1 MEPRPLKTT
10 SRNCIEKEGNEV
22 KEDNSKE
29 DEREEER
36 EGRKEVGA
44 SGGFAST
51 RGIYDVI
58 S

>member
-10 SRNCIEKEGNEV
+10 SRNCMREKEGNEV
-22 KEDNSKE
+22 KETIVKKTNGKKNGKE
-29 DEREEER
+29 EKRS
-36 EGRKEVGA
+36 GRVVA
-44 SGGFAST
+44 LPQ